1 MARTAPGT
9 ADPVK
14 PLLNRHRALC
24 EDAVDPLEIAAAL
37 EVHGITDR
45 AALSRFRHRDVF
57 ALAEELY
64 ARVPHDTSRAA
75 TTVAA
80 QAPASGRLAPWML
93 VTPAPGLVAALTL
106 FLLDSTGG
114 GSRLAVTLTGAVA
127 LSCAVAA
134 SLRHGPLRAEGRRA
148 PAARLW
154 VYWLLAYAVY
164 GDGLLTAHVEGG
176 SGTSWSATPTSL
188 VALSFAVAPAA
199 WCAHLF
205 SLRARRGLSRSRDLA
220 DFAASTRPVLLAVVA
235 LYACAL
241 TGIALL
247 VPLLFHG
254 FHGFHGVPGF
264 HDGGDPAHVAALAT
278 LLLLARLLTVHGYP
292 AAAAAGLAAAC
303 AVEALACLSVLVAG
317 VPGCAVLGTPV
328 AQAVHA
334 WGAGAVPA
342 FACGAAAAGLVCHA
356 AVSLARASA
365 HT

>member
-1 MARTAPGT
+1 MH
-9 ADPVK
+9 
-14 PLLNRHRALC
+14 RHRTLC

-37 EVHGITDR
+37 EAHGITDK
-45 AALSRFRHRDVF
+45 AALARFRHRDVF

-64 ARVPHDTSRAA
+64 ARVPHDTASAEPA
-75 TTVAA
+75 VAA
-80 QAPASGRLAPWML
+80 QTTGAKRLAPWML
-93 VTPAPGLVAALTL
+93 VTPLPGLVAAFTL
-106 FLLDSTGG
+106 FLLDRAGG
-114 GSRLAVTLTGAVA
+114 QTRLGVALAGAVA

-148 PAARLW
+148 PAVRLW

-176 SGTSWSATPTSL
+176 SGPSWSATPTSL
-188 VALSFAVAPAA
+188 VALSFAVVPAA

-205 SLRARRGLSRSRDLA
+205 SLRARRGLARSRGLA
-220 DFAASTRPVLLAVVA
+220 DFTASTRPTLLVAVA

-247 VPLLFHG
+247 VPPLFHDV
-254 FHGFHGVPGF
+254 HGYGGALGVHGLHGF
-264 HDGGDPAHVAALAT
+264 HDGGDPAHVAALGT
-278 LLLLARLLTVHGYP
+278 LLLLARLLTVHGRP
-292 AAAAAGLAAAC
+292 GAAAAGLAAAC
-303 AVEALACLSVLVAG
+303 AVEALASLSVLVSG
-317 VPGCAVLGTPV
+317 LPGYAALGTPV

-342 FACGAAAAGLVCHA
+342 LACGAAAAGLLCHA